1 MGDQLV
7 YTQPNGRKVNVCS
20 CMNESLPWI
29 TKWLIRKG
37 IIKQQLDF
45 TQGAYNR
52 SVAASA
58 RTHWGGGVGDILPI
72 GDAGDT
78 ALEEVGVISYQR
90 DSRDGMS
97 PHHHILWNGCPHM
110 HAQAAAQV
118 VDWKQM
124 RNGLANDGPDR
135 DRSRP
140 NPIRTWQ
147 QGVAW
152 IKTQLNEGD
161 DEMLAEEKAMLKAI
175 HEAVNGRPG
184 IERAGESAARQT
196 LQFPVWR
203 GGKPVTFIQEV
214 ADIKTLVLALQT
226 QVSGLTAVCQAL
238 ATSQGLDMPAV
249 TELIEKAFSDAVERF
264 RLVAEIRFDD
274 TETPAG

>member
-1 MGDQLV
+1 MGDQLTYV
-7 YTQPNGRKVNVCS
+7 QPNGAKVTVCS
-20 CMNESLPWI
+20 CMNASLPWI
-29 TKWLIRKG
+29 TKWLVHKG

-45 TQGAYNR
+45 TQGAYNT
-52 SVAASA
+52 SVAKSA
-58 RTHWGGGVGDILPI
+58 RTHWGGGVGDIRPI

-135 DRSRP
+135 DRTRP

-152 IKTQLNEGD
+152 IQTQLNEGD
-161 DEMLAEEKAMLKAI
+161 SEMNTEETAMLKAI
-175 HEAVNGRPG
+175 HAAVNGRTG
-184 IERAGESAARQT
+184 IERQGESAARQT

-203 GGKPVTFIQEV
+203 GGAPVPVIQEV
-214 ADIKTLVLALQT
+214 ADIKTMVIGLQA
-226 QVSGLTAVCQAL
+226 QVTGLTSVIQAL
-238 ATSQGLDMPAV
+238 ATSQGLDAPAV
-249 TELIEKAFSDAVERF
+249 GELVREALADAMESF
-264 RLVAEIRFDD
+264 KLSAKIRF
-274 TETPAG
+274 EQEESPAV